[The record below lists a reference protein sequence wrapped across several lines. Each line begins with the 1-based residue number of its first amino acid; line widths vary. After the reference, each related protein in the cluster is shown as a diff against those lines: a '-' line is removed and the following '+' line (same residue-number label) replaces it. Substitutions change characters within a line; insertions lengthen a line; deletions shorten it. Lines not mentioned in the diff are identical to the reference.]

1 MISDQKQLIF
11 IHINRT
17 GGSTIEEKIFE
28 AKRNKQ
34 DHRPAQQLAYKFP
47 NRWQNY
53 FKFCV
58 VRNPWDKMVS
68 MYHHRSQNF
77 ANRKRWDTKHFKSG
91 GKYDTFDKWLK
102 CIERGDHKYAER
114 NITSQIK
121 WIQVDGEIDMDYIIY
136 YDNYAHEINKILDW
150 LNINAQIEN
159 INQSKRKSYYE
170 YYTEETKELIA
181 KWFEQDIKKFGF
193 QFGD

>member
-1 MISDQKQLIF
+1 MISDKLQLIY

-17 GGSTIEEKIFE
+17 GGSTIEEKIFG

-34 DHRPAQQLAYKFP
+34 DHRTAQFLAKKFP

-77 ANRKRWDTKHFKSG
+77 WKRKRWDTKHFQPG
-91 GKYDTFDKWLK
+91 GKYDTFDKWLN
-102 CIERGDHKYAER
+102 CIAKGYHKYAQR
-114 NITSQIK
+114 NVTSQIK
-121 WIQVDGEIDMDYIIY
+121 WIQVGGNIEMDHIIY
-136 YDNYAHEINKILDW
+136 YDNYTEQVNNLLSW
-150 LNINAQIEN
+150 LNIDASIEV
-159 INQSKRKSYYE
+159 INNSNRSNYRE
-170 YYTEETKELIA
+170 YYTKQTKQLIA
-181 KWFEQDIKKFGF
+181 DWFKQDIETFNFKF
-193 QFGD
+193 